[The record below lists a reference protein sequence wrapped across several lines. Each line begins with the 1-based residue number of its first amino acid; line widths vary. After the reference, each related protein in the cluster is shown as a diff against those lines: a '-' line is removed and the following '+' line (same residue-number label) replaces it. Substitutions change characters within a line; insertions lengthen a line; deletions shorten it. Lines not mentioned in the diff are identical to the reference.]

1 MWWWN
6 LHVTA
11 PIDLLMDIVLWVVLI
26 EYRLW
31 WVISTFYVFAVYC
44 WGVLAERRPVLAL
57 LNKVGDHLLS
67 LGCLKCGILA
77 AGASS
82 QLLLLRLQVQ
92 IPIQV
97 LIEEGL
103 RGLPHGF
110 RERRDVF
117 IIELTIICL
126 FVCLNGTLMRWS
138 SQVGTFWV
146 DYKDSLVQ
154 LAARRGCNR
163 LLRALPEWVVL
174 TASQAEVT
182 FVYCRMMLIH
192 AF

>member
-1 MWWWN
+1 M
-6 LHVTA
+6 TA
-11 PIDLLMDIVLWVVLI
+11 PINLLLDFVLRLILI

-31 WVISTFYVFAVYC
+31 RVVISFFC
-44 WGVLAERRPVLAL
+44 WGILAERRAVLAL
-57 LNKVGDHLLS
+57 LDKVGDHLLS

-110 RERRDVF
+110 WERRDV
-117 IIELTIICL
+117 
-126 FVCLNGTLMRWS
+126 
-138 SQVGTFWV
+138 
-146 DYKDSLVQ
+146 LV
-154 LAARRGCNR
+154 
-163 LLRALPEWVVL
+163 V
-174 TASQAEVT
+174 
-182 FVYCRMMLIH
+182 
-192 AF
+192 

>member
-1 MWWWN
+1 M
-6 LHVTA
+6 
-11 PIDLLMDIVLWVVLI
+11 
-26 EYRLW
+26 
-31 WVISTFYVFAVYC
+31 
-44 WGVLAERRPVLAL
+44 AERRPVLAL

-110 RERRDVF
+110 GERRNVL
-117 IIELTIICL
+117 IVELTI
-126 FVCLNGTLMRWS
+126 VCLLVCLDGALVGGST
-138 SQVGTFWV
+138 QVG
-146 DYKDSLVQ
+146 
-154 LAARRGCNR
+154 
-163 LLRALPEWVVL
+163 
-174 TASQAEVT
+174 
-182 FVYCRMMLIH
+182 

>member
-1 MWWWN
+1 MAA
-6 LHVTA
+6 T
-11 PIDLLMDIVLWVVLI
+11 IDLLLDFVLRLILI

-31 WVISTFYVFAVYC
+31 RVVISLLCWTILAKRRAVF
-44 WGVLAERRPVLAL
+44 AL

-67 LGCLKCGILA
+67 LGRLECGILA
-77 AGASS
+77 AGAPS

-110 RERRDVF
+110 WEGCDIF

-126 FVCLNGTLMRWS
+126 LVCLDGTLM
-138 SQVGTFWV
+138 G
-146 DYKDSLVQ
+146 
-154 LAARRGCNR
+154 
-163 LLRALPEWVVL
+163 
-174 TASQAEVT
+174 
-182 FVYCRMMLIH
+182 
-192 AF
+192 